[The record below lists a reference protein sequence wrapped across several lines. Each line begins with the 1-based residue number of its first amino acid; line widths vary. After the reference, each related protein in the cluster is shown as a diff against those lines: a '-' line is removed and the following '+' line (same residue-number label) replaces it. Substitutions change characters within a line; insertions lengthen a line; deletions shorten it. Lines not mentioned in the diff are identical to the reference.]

1 MAREPSLD
9 ESTVARDPFE
19 LFAAWYA
26 AANASV
32 AHAAAMVVATSTPDG
47 RPSARVVL
55 LRGFD
60 ARGFVFF
67 TNYESRKATELE
79 VNARAALVFHW
90 AQLDRQVRVEGAAQ
104 LLGDDESDA
113 YFAHRPRGHRIGAWA
128 SPQSR
133 PIPDRA
139 DLSAGWPPSRPGS
152 RRRSRCRARRSG
164 AATAWSP
171 RRSSSGSTAPTASTT
186 ASGTAAPRTV
196 AGRSTG
202 WRPDR

>member
-47 RPSARVVL
+47 HPSARVVL

-139 DLSAGWPPSRPGS
+139 DLERRLAAVETRFAAEVEVPRPPFWGGYRVVPAAFEFWVNRADRLHDRVRYRRAEDGGWAIDRL
-152 RRRSRCRARRSG
+152 
-164 AATAWSP
+164 
-171 RRSSSGSTAPTASTT
+171 AP
-186 ASGTAAPRTV
+186 
-196 AGRSTG
+196 
-202 WRPDR
+202 